1 MHPLLSA
8 PTKAAFLSVLYLLGR
23 EHHQKRHLS
32 PSTLMIFFSYLV
44 FFTITKLY
52 IGLLISL
59 VDIKTKFFVFALS
72 YKNSSVRYE
81 IR

>member
-1 MHPLLSA
+1 
-8 PTKAAFLSVLYLLGR
+8 
-23 EHHQKRHLS
+23 
-32 PSTLMIFFSYLV
+32 MIFFSYLV